1 MGVTGS
7 SHSALQI
14 FSFVSSTVSFFN
26 HNDDNEHIIRTFYD
40 CVKRTVCLNRR
51 CWQMLVSLHLSKPRN
66 AATFP
71 HLQIHATQC
80 ILSSLEQRNASMFDG
95 HRLTRERLYVLFR
108 NVTKSNHADGLPDA
122 QTDTG
127 GDTTVE
133 TLHTVL
139 RVDVLESLADSHVLG
154 TVGIL
159 LLALHLDTDDLDRLV
174 PGGETTTKGG
184 SEDLLGST
192 KLLTVLLASSLADTR
207 LGDTGQTE
215 AGAPVG
221 DLAYGDGVDALVD
234 TADTLSTVN
243 VHECLHGAWGLDA
256 SRRHLVLCDLN
267 SLHASAETHGS
278 VGLGET
284 TDHTTGDTRNEV
296 VGAGVAGVELGLGCD
311 EEEDGAL
318 GGSFDPSPGDE
329 TLVDCARI
337 LSAAATHESFDSDSQ
352 PKTPP
357 RPQMRLTAPAMPS
370 ARLAAM
376 VVFTTSRG

>member
-1 MGVTGS
+1 MGGCDLVPCY
-7 SHSALQI
+7 
-14 FSFVSSTVSFFN
+14 FFN
-26 HNDDNEHIIRTFYD
+26 I
-40 CVKRTVCLNRR
+40 
-51 CWQMLVSLHLSKPRN
+51 
-66 AATFP
+66 
-71 HLQIHATQC
+71 
-80 ILSSLEQRNASMFDG
+80 
-95 HRLTRERLYVLFR
+95 LFR
-108 NVTKSNHADGLPDA
+108 NISESDHADGLPDA

-127 GDTTVE
+127 SDTTVE
-133 TLHTVL
+133 TLGTVL

-159 LLALHLDTDDLDRLV
+159 LLALHLNTNDLDRLV
-174 PGGETTTKGG
+174 PGGKTTTKSG

-207 LGDTGQTE
+207 LGDTGETE
-215 AGAPVG
+215 ARAPVG
-221 DLAYGDGVDALVD
+221 DLADGDGVDALVD
-234 TADTLSTVN
+234 TLDTLCAVN

-267 SLHASAETHGS
+267 RLHASAETHGS

-284 TDHTTGDTRNEV
+284 TDHATGDAGNEV
-296 VGAGVAGVELGLGCD
+296 VGAGVAGVELGLGGD

-329 TLVDCARI
+329 TLVDCAGI
-337 LSAAATHESFDSDSQ
+337 LLAGVTHGLLDADLQ